1 MIRNYVRSVIFFS
14 FAGFTSCNSTKN
26 STYSQLNTEPKHP
39 YKVYDTPKDLTW
51 KALCRVFEFYTIA
64 VANNERG
71 ILLTDWENQKSNP
84 EIFAFISFKEKNNSP
99 DRLPASILNR
109 LPSDIKGRFGE
120 NNSRLKVFLTPL
132 EKDPQKTKIEIQKEL
147 LTYNTLN
154 GLFRTTASDQLEE
167 NAIFENI
174 SWVLKSHVL
183 KTCNGRENLYLPEEE
198 CPQKKEEGHEVK

>member
-1 MIRNYVRSVIFFS
+1 MIRNFVRNIIFFS
-14 FAGFTSCNSTKN
+14 FAGFTSCSSTKN
-26 STYSQLNTEPKHP
+26 SNYTLLNTEPKYP
-39 YKVYDTPKDLTW
+39 YKVYDAPKDLTW
-51 KALCRVFEFYTIA
+51 KALCRVFEFYTIT

-71 ILLTDWENQKSNP
+71 ILWTDWESQKSNP
-84 EIFAFISFKEKNNSP
+84 EIFAFRNYKENNSSP
-99 DRLPASILNR
+99 DRLPASIIKR
-109 LPSDIKGRFGE
+109 LPAEIQGRFGE
-120 NNSRLKVFLTPL
+120 NNSRLKVFLTSF
-132 EKDPQKTKIEIQKEL
+132 ENDSQKTKIEIQKDL